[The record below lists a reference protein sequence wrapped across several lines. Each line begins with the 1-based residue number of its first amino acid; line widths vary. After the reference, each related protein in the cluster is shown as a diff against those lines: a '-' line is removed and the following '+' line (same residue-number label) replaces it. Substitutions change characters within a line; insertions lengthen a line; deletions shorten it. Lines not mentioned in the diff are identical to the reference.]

1 MPPVGQRSGH
11 LEAQTA
17 VVGLEDLQILFC
29 CGLGDGCAI
38 SLEERDDPGD
48 MVIEL
53 NGSNVEQGLARLLRA
68 RNLLAGSHLDPA
80 PHPSANDG
88 ARRHCGSGLESMECR
103 CRNSNDPVGDTNCSQ
118 TTASNDSADRVMA
131 DIESIRDLFDGI
143 PSLLGHFASPAFL
156 CVVAYYN
163 AQDALVKPAGC
174 ASAGVAA
181 PLAGGCEQQHDAAC
195 VSDPGL
201 PLISSSCR
209 QL

>member
-103 CRNSNDPVGDTNCSQ
+103 CRNSDDSVGDTNCSQ
-118 TTASNDSADRVMA
+118 IPASNHSVDRVMA
-131 DIESIRDLFDGI
+131 DIEPIRDLFDGI
-143 PSLLGHFASPAFL
+143 PSLLGHLRHLRSCAWSRTITHRTPWSSLPGAPPLQLQRHWRAVASNNMTP
-156 CVVAYYN
+156 
-163 AQDALVKPAGC
+163 
-174 ASAGVAA
+174 
-181 PLAGGCEQQHDAAC
+181 HAC
-195 VSDPGL
+195 RTRV
-201 PLISSSCR
+201 CR
-209 QL
+209 